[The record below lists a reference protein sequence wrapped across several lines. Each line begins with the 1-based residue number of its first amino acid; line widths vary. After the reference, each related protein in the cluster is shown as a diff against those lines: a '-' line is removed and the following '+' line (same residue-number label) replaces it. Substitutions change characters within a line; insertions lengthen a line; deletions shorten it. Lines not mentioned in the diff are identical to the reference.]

1 DGTARTTPMQSVP
14 GWGPHYSNAYQNNNH
29 GRDQNINDRG
39 HQNINSGQQ
48 VGQVNGGAVNQAGR
62 DICRDI
68 YNFNGTIANRELPL
82 LASRQLVLRRVD
94 TAGRERLLSAIA
106 GVGASHKAE
115 HQFER
120 GQCLPGTRK
129 EALKSIYDWGSSND
143 QTCPIYWLSGPAGVG
158 KSAIA
163 LTVAEYYEIEGR
175 LASSF
180 FFFRSDPKRN
190 DPSALIPFIAHGL
203 TSITPLMRNHIE
215 QKISEDPTILDA
227 TLEYQFRELVLQP
240 ALSWGKQRSLWGF
253 FTELPGSP
261 VVPNIVIIDGLDECG
276 DEDTQLRILSIIRSA
291 YQQAPHFPLRFL
303 ICSRPESWIQEAFA
317 DDPLLQLSTRIILD
331 DSLAA
336 REDTRK
342 YYLHHFHELV
352 TCRKYGHIEFPSP
365 WPSEKDLKILV
376 EWTCSQFIFAVTVIK
391 FIKDA
396 FRHPIE
402 QLRII
407 LEKIPPRRPRTSP
420 YQQLDMLY
428 EVILSANP
436 NQEEVLDILI
446 ALVVLESHLK
456 TSSAHIELVL
466 GLSTGQV
473 PLALRAMH
481 SVLSIPDKSEK
492 KIRVYHKSFTDYLF
506 DRTRSHQFHVDVD
519 SQKHIIVRRW
529 LQNLATSRVRAYTYE
544 AIYPLLSNQ
553 LYGLKTRDFF
563 TKWIDFCASTPKPT
577 RDLLEHLWN
586 VDLTAMHLVF
596 CSWQRDWSWIS
607 VFARLV
613 PWVQKYDVPRVSGNM
628 DKKEAGDCVQNV
640 EASGQCEFEGYSN
653 EMDKERDGADLVEG
667 LVLKL
672 QTRPRCFHLECPPG
686 QSRQD
691 NLIFWAVRTATGCS
705 NEYTPPALDGIPP
718 RGVDNVRLTDCHCDL
733 SGGSEAHDPGHL
745 AYQDGCMQFVKA
757 NISYFTGLGQGID
770 NFRKVR
776 EVFERIV
783 ESTLLKRCRVHTEL
797 LSLCQTFFEHAKG
810 RFDMRVSSHDGE
822 KYRKNMLEWI
832 ETFPDKFVAEGEA
845 LKVQILGLPWEWWAG
860 DCGFTVDE
868 VIRR

>member
-1 DGTARTTPMQSVP
+1 MQYVP
-14 GWGPHYSNAYQNNNH
+14 GQGSHHTNNGLHQNINH
-29 GRDQNINDRG
+29 GRDQKISLNN
-39 HQNINSGQQ
+39 
-48 VGQVNGGAVNQAGR
+48 VGQIGQSAGR
-62 DICRDI
+62 DINHFYATD
-68 YNFNGTIANRELPL
+68 AN
-82 LASRQLVLRRVD
+82 S
-94 TAGRERLLSAIA
+94 GRERLLNAIA

-120 GQCLPGTRK
+120 GQCLPGTRE
-129 EALKSIYDWGSSND
+129 EAIRSIYDWGSSND
-143 QTCPIYWLSGPAGVG
+143 QTCPICWLLGPAGVG

-163 LTVAEYYEIEGR
+163 LTVAESYEVEGR

-180 FFFRSDPKRN
+180 FFLRSDPKRN
-190 DPSALIPFIAHGL
+190 DTSALIPFIAHGL
-203 TSITPLMRNHIE
+203 TSMTPLMRNHIE

-240 ALSWGKQRSLWGF
+240 ALMWGKQRSLWGF
-253 FTELPGSP
+253 FTDLPGSP

-276 DEDTQLRILSIIRSA
+276 DEDTQLRILSIIQSA

-317 DDPLLQLSTRIILD
+317 DDPLLQLSKRIILD
-331 DSLAA
+331 DSLVA

-342 YYLHHFHELV
+342 YYLHHFQEIV
-352 TCRKYGHIEFPSP
+352 TGRKYGHIEFPSP
-365 WPSEKDLKILV
+365 WPSERDLKILV

-407 LEKIPPRRPRTSP
+407 LENIRPRRPRTSP
-420 YQQLDMLY
+420 YQQLDTLY

-436 NQEEVLDILI
+436 DQEEVLEILA
-446 ALVVLESHLK
+446 ALLVLEGHLK
-456 TSSAHIELVL
+456 TSSPHIELVL
-466 GLSTGQV
+466 GLSAGQV
-473 PLALRAMH
+473 PLTLRAMH
-481 SVLSIPDKSEK
+481 SVLDIPNRSEN
-492 KIRVYHKSFTDYLF
+492 KIRVHHKSFTDYLR
-506 DRTRSHQFHVDVD
+506 DQTRSRQFHVDIE
-519 SQKHIIVRRW
+519 SQKHAIAQRW
-529 LQNLATSRVRAYTYE
+529 LQNLTTSRVQTYT
-544 AIYPLLSNQ
+544 SNQ
-553 LYGLKTRDFF
+553 LYSLKTRDFF

-586 VDLTAMHLVF
+586 VDLAAMYLVS
-596 CSWQRDWSWIS
+596 CLLTKRYWNG
-607 VFARLV
+607 VFMGLV
-613 PWVQKYDVPRVSGNM
+613 PWVQKYNVPRISGNT
-628 DKKEAGDCVQNV
+628 DNKEAGDCAQNV
-640 EASGQCEFEGYSN
+640 AANDQCEFEGYRSKMG
-653 EMDKERDGADLVEG
+653 EERDGADLVEG

-691 NLIFWAVRTATGCS
+691 NLIVWVVRNATGCS
-705 NEYTPPALDGIPP
+705 NEYTTPALDGIPS

-770 NFRKVR
+770 NRNIAGR
-776 EVFERIV
+776 IFERIV
-783 ESTLLKRCRVHTEL
+783 GSSLLKHCRVHTEL

-810 RFDMRVSSHDGE
+810 HLDMWVDSHDGE
-822 KYRKNMLEWI
+822 EYRKNMLEWI
-832 ETFPDKFVAEGEA
+832 ETFPDKFAAEGEA
-845 LKVQILGLPWEWWAG
+845 LKVQIFDLPWELWA
-860 DCGFTVDE
+860 
-868 VIRR
+868 RNS